1 MTLIYMENS
10 LSQSLRLRCDRQDLL
25 AAILAADVVVPS
37 NSTKPIL
44 TNLLFDAQKEHL
56 VVIATD
62 SQVGLRCVVS
72 RVHIE
77 SSGHAVVQARQLASI
92 LRESHSASVLIY
104 SEHKGETS
112 QLHIELSDGD
122 YQVPAVVG
130 ESFPAVQACPSD
142 VSRVSVKGQRFDEM
156 VRQTVFGMDR
166 DRTSAVL
173 SGIFISVGNGELVLA
188 ATDGKMLCEAVEKH
202 DSFRLS
208 PTGDPVQA
216 VIPAVTINH
225 LQRILATV
233 SPDNVEIAF
242 AQKLLFIRL
251 KTSVGIEIEIT
262 SRLIEGNFPS
272 YRNALPMNAPT
283 SVTFQAAELAS
294 AVRRVALMT
303 SQTARG
309 IIIAL
314 DKDQSV
320 FSNLN
325 YINGSARI
333 PVSCKYQGSPMRLGV
348 SAQYLTDVLKVYKG
362 EAIGIELSRGLIM
375 REPGATYLIM
385 PISLPN

>member
-1 MTLIYMENS
+1 MIENTPR
-10 LSQSLRLRCDRQDLL
+10 QSLRLRCDRQDLL

-44 TNLLFDAQKEHL
+44 TNLLFDAQKDHL
-56 VVIATD
+56 VVNATD

-77 SSGHAVVQARQLASI
+77 NSGQAVVQARQLASI
-92 LRESHSASVLIY
+92 LRESHSTSVLIY
-104 SEHKGETS
+104 SQQKAETS

-122 YQVPAVVG
+122 YQIPEIVG
-130 ESFPAVQACPSD
+130 ESFPLVQGCPPE
-142 VSRVSVKGQRFDEM
+142 VAKISVKGQRFDEM
-156 VRQTVFGMDR
+156 IKQTAFGMDR

-173 SGIFISVGNGELVLA
+173 SGIFISVGNNELILA

-202 DSFRLS
+202 ESFHLN
-208 PTGDPVQA
+208 PTGEAVQA

-225 LQRILATV
+225 IQRIIATV
-233 SPDNVEIAF
+233 SPDTVEISF
-242 AQKLLFIRL
+242 AQKLIFIRL

-333 PVSCKYQGSPMRLGV
+333 PVACKYQGSAMRLGV